1 MPFNNNNNSMF
12 NDSERLSTNN
22 LESRESRKTMNKDN
36 FMSYDDNFEKEAAV
50 QTEIDENAIF
60 TIDGERYPA

>member
-12 NDSERLSTNN
+12 NDDERMSTNN
-22 LESRESRKTMNKDN
+22 LESRESRRTMNQDN
-36 FMSYDDNFEKEAAV
+36 FMNYDDNFEKEAVV